1 MYKNWSF
8 ACFRLWPFD
17 CINYNNVCSYI
28 PSPLK
33 GILSYWPP
41 CSRYYPIHIICVR
54 ISIKTSFEALD
65 YCKVHTSIVLRILDL
80 IVTIHTHTHIETL
93 DLGVLKTLLL
103 IWMSSDQIQLVKR
116 ISKPTYIFHPMYHS
130 WSLVLENGRH
140 VSLQGWRFGFPFSR
154 SQWIRMC
161 LILNP

>member
-80 IVTIHTHTHIETL
+80 IVTIYTHTYWNIRSRSFENFTV
-93 DLGVLKTLLL
+93 DLNVLRSNPVGEEDLKTHIYL
-103 IWMSSDQIQLVKR
+103 
-116 ISKPTYIFHPMYHS
+116 PP
-130 WSLVLENGRH
+130 N
-140 VSLQGWRFGFPFSR
+140 VSLLKFGT
-154 SQWIRMC
+154 WEW
-161 LILNP
+161 